1 MLGKINILVHGSIE
15 EDADDYMGA
24 IIEDYNEA
32 EGILHLFVDPD
43 EIEAGYICEVDAI
56 DTEAWGVT
64 ARSEIL
70 SINVVDCSWKDI
82 ESLTMKMFA
91 IYLLRQERKHGTRS
105 FEGYPYNR
113 QRCLRM
119 AHARLH

>member
-43 EIEAGYICEVDAI
+43 EIEAGYLCEVDNLE
-56 DTEAWGVT
+56 TEAWGVIT
-64 ARSEIL
+64 RSEIL
-70 SINVVDCSWKDI
+70 SINVVDCSWKGHHIIND
-82 ESLTMKMFA
+82 EDVC
-91 IYLLRQERKHGTRS
+91 YLLAEIGDETTWH
-105 FEGYPYNR
+105 
-113 QRCLRM
+113 
-119 AHARLH
+119 

>member
-70 SINVVDCSWKDI
+70 SINVVDCSWKGHRIIND
-82 ESLTMKMFA
+82 EDVCYLFA
-91 IYLLRQERKHGTRS
+91 ETGDETWH
-105 FEGYPYNR
+105 
-113 QRCLRM
+113 
-119 AHARLH
+119 

>member
-1 MLGKINILVHGSIE
+1 MLGKINILVHGNIE

-43 EIEAGYICEVDAI
+43 EIEAGYICEVDDVA
-56 DTEAWGVT
+56 TEAWGVT

-70 SINVVDCSWKDI
+70 SINVFDCSWKGHRIIND
-82 ESLTMKMFA
+82 EDVC
-91 IYLLRQERKHGTRS
+91 YL
-105 FEGYPYNR
+105 FETEGETW
-113 QRCLRM
+113 
-119 AHARLH
+119 H

>member
-43 EIEAGYICEVDAI
+43 DIDALF
-56 DTEAWGVT
+56 AKK
-64 ARSEIL
+64 
-70 SINVVDCSWKDI
+70 VDCQEYDFWGMPCIHNFEELDI
-82 ESLTMKMFA
+82 IRCHWEGHS
-91 IYLLRQERKHGTRS
+91 IINYENVCWELLKHGDETTW
-105 FEGYPYNR
+105 
-113 QRCLRM
+113 
-119 AHARLH
+119 H